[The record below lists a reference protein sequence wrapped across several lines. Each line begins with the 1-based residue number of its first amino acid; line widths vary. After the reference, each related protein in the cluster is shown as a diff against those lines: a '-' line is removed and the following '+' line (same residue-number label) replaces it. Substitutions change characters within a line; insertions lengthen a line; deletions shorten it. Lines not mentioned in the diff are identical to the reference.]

1 MKAVRVL
8 FAGFESFHI
17 GHVMMIHYASVLS
30 REQEKRNEE
39 MREKKGRGETRGS
52 GYEKVERVLKKE

>member
-1 MKAVRVL
+1 
-8 FAGFESFHI
+8 
-17 GHVMMIHYASVLS
+17 MMIHYASVLS